1 MQDAGSGVLTTIEDF
16 MWYKLA
22 LVRPSAGDGPSTS
35 GYFSG
40 PFTSSSLLTSHH
52 IAWKATTFFHLEV
65 CTIEVFCQ
73 HGSQMPQRRPLQAV
87 SRDARLHSL

>member
-40 PFTSSSLLTSHH
+40 LLTSSTLFCISQLCMKGRGPVSSGGVHSDNALS
-52 IAWKATTFFHLEV
+52 AWQPDA
-65 CTIEVFCQ
+65 Q
-73 HGSQMPQRRPLQAV
+73 HRASQAV
-87 SRDARLHSL
+87 SRDAHCLH